1 MPKPVIANVGVKL
14 NNVVTLLVIRLQLDN
29 FDFQYDINSTPAF
42 FGHFDFTTILC
53 KFALL
58 IEKDGGIRPC
68 EVLATCA
75 YKVLRSTYPLQQ
87 WIGQI
92 SESQT
97 IQPTFRHKL
106 WFWNFTDWPLI
117 TSILSVQSS

>member
-1 MPKPVIANVGVKL
+1 MF
-14 NNVVTLLVIRLQLDN
+14 
-29 FDFQYDINSTPAF
+29 FDFQYDITSTPGIF
-42 FGHFDFTTILC
+42 LHFDFTTLLC

-75 YKVLRSTYPLQQ
+75 YKVLRSTYPLQK

-106 WFWNFTDWPLI
+106 FSQFAVFSLRFAVLYCISFMRI
-117 TSILSVQSS
+117 TAN